1 MKFNTPKTLTTPIVL
16 ASITV
21 LLSIFVLIGW
31 IYVLLQNQELSQRVS
46 QDWWLMSA
54 GILSL
59 IVIATVV
66 ILLSLFLGREII
78 EGQQQTR
85 FIDSV
90 THELKSPLAS
100 LKLAAQTLNRKDL
113 KEEHKD
119 NLCQIMIDDIDRLSF
134 FIDDILTASLL
145 SDGYNSIG
153 SEKINIKD
161 VLNICSERVKNRYS
175 SREGTIEMRV
185 NNNLYVQSNRTS
197 LEMILRNLID
207 NAIKYSD
214 PPYSIDIKTVVI
226 PPTNIAIHIKD
237 RGIGISYTQ
246 QKSIFRRF
254 YRATTVAVRKRKGT
268 GIGLY
273 VVEQLVKNIGATI
286 SVHSDGIDK
295 GSEFIVSL
303 PRDQKLR

>member
-1 MKFNTPKTLTTPIVL
+1 
-16 ASITV
+16 
-21 LLSIFVLIGW
+21 
-31 IYVLLQNQELSQRVS
+31 
-46 QDWWLMSA
+46 
-54 GILSL
+54 
-59 IVIATVV
+59 
-66 ILLSLFLGREII
+66 
-78 EGQQQTR
+78 QQTR

-273 VVEQLVKNIGATI
+273 VVEQLVKNIGA
-286 SVHSDGIDK
+286 
-295 GSEFIVSL
+295 
-303 PRDQKLR
+303 